1 MARKTKAD
9 KEKTRQA
16 LLEAAAELFRTRG
29 YTATTL
35 NEIAERAGVTRGAFY
50 GHFSHKTE
58 VIQAIW
64 EEQALPFFEPI
75 QEVLQDLPDEN
86 PSLAFRREINNLLEL
101 FEENNTVGRAFFI
114 IMHNMEI
121 SDKDLPLHEFLS
133 DKYKLYE
140 NILCCAY
147 QKLYE
152 AGQLKDGV
160 NPDHAALGFLYIL
173 IGMIN
178 MALIP
183 FVKFDFQ
190 RDGYP
195 VFEHHLN
202 SVLNDK

>member
-9 KEKTRQA
+9 KEKTYQA
-16 LLEAAAELFRTRG
+16 LIEAAAELFRSQG
-29 YTATTL
+29 FTATTL

-50 GHFSHKTE
+50 GHFSSKSE

-75 QEVLQDLPDEN
+75 KDTLLNLPQDKPAE
-86 PSLAFRREINNLLEL
+86 AFRQQINSLLEL
-101 FEENNTVGRAFFI
+101 FEDNNIVGRAFFI

-121 SDKDLPLHEFLS
+121 SDKDKELVEFLS

-140 NILCCAY
+140 QVLCCAY
-147 QKLYE
+147 KKLGE
-152 AGQLKDGV
+152 AGNLKQGV
-160 NPDHAALGFLYIL
+160 NPDHAAMGFLYIL

-178 MALIP
+178 MALLP
-183 FVKFDFQ
+183 FGDFDYE

-195 VFEHHLN
+195 VFEHYLN
-202 SVLNDK
+202 SVLMD